1 MQNVVDRYLEETIY
15 PFPLPSIV
23 AARFLATTA
32 WKIDLIYV
40 DSAHE

>member
-1 MQNVVDRYLEETIY
+1 MQNVVDRGLSDVIY
-15 PFPLPSIV
+15 PFPIPSIV
-23 AARFLATTA
+23 AARFIATTA

>member
-1 MQNVVDRYLEETIY
+1 VVDRSLQEVIY
-15 PFPLPSIV
+15 PFPIPSIV